1 MERVVAWWRRHAA
14 RVTNKRRS
22 WHNRHAPCESQQPGH
37 RRVAGSTRASQ
48 RSPAEIHVLRH
59 AKDLIHAQLVEVWR
73 LLANCP
79 LLDLHLFSYYTCTD
93 GEVAA
98 DR

>member
-1 MERVVAWWRRHAA
+1 MPPASPSRPAIVE
-14 RVTNKRRS
+14 S
-22 WHNRHAPCESQQPGH
+22 PAPLVP
-37 RRVAGSTRASQ
+37 AQ
-48 RSPAEIHVLRH
+48 RSPAEAHVLRH